1 MCRKQRRTFLFSMQK
16 VKLFSFIV
24 QKMFL
29 WNSRQYFALF
39 HPDLCQFN
47 PNSRLG
53 SVKRCSEFNFS
64 FNDRYSYFSYVF
76 SIQNTYFLKVCVLDN
91 TYLSFTICLLGK
103 LFQLV
108 RAFLHLP
115 LAHAGFPNWYE
126 IVCFVHLWNIV
137 KPCYCAPVY
146 NVNPLT
152 V

>member
-47 PNSRLG
+47 PNSHLG

-91 TYLSFTICLLGK
+91 TYLSLFVCSANYFSSFEHSCICLWLMQD
-103 LFQLV
+103 FQTDM
-108 RAFLHLP
+108 
-115 LAHAGFPNWYE
+115 
-126 IVCFVHLWNIV
+126 
-137 KPCYCAPVY
+137 K
-146 NVNPLT
+146 
-152 V
+152 